1 LAIDIVP
8 AILLMFESRF
18 FVMYLYLAIHIQEV
32 RFEFYSMG
40 RGLYDFQLHPFI
52 FLCPCGNILLVL
64 KPSCCRVKS
73 VVNKV
78 YFLSYEG
85 AVSGAHQLLRSEEHT
100 SELQSR
106 ENIVCRLLLEKKN
119 ISDHHIHVN

>member
-1 LAIDIVP
+1 
-8 AILLMFESRF
+8 
-18 FVMYLYLAIHIQEV
+18 MYLYLAIHIQEV

-85 AVSGAHQLLRSEEHT
+85 AVSGAHQLLGCGSVLRT
-100 SELQSR
+100 MLCGYCIG
-106 ENIVCRLLLEKKN
+106 IVVVLSYMFC
-119 ISDHHIHVN
+119 